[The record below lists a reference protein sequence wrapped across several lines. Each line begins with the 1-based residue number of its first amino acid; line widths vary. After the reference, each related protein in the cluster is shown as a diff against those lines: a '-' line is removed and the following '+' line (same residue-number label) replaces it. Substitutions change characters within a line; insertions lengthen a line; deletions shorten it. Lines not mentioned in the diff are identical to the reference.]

1 MPKVS
6 NLKIALQTGSDNTYF
21 ASWDFNQTT
30 KNQPTSSGVK
40 KGDLVTIKSGAK
52 WYTGQSIPSWVM
64 NDSWY
69 VYQISGDRAVLNK
82 NASGTHAIM
91 SPINVKYLNGGS
103 GSSSSSGES
112 VSEDTVDH
120 YEVYWYYATG
130 DGISFDGGS
139 SDVTLKNATYSP
151 PDNAIKIKVKVKPIA
166 KTYKVDDKEVSYW
179 TGESTTYTLCILDL
193 APEKLNTPTVEV
205 EDYTLTMSLENI
217 EDNRADSVLF
227 RVYDADTGN
236 CYKSSGY
243 IDVLLCAA
251 SYSCKLTVGAKYRV
265 RCAGYNQASGELGPW
280 SDYSSIVYTVPS
292 APSKIT
298 SLKATSETSI
308 NIQWEA
314 VASAE
319 TYTIE
324 YTTKKEYFD
333 GSDAIQSVTGIETTK
348 YEMTGIETGQEY
360 FFRVKA
366 VNDLGESGWSPIKS
380 VVVGD
385 EPTAPTTWS
394 STTTVV
400 TGESLILYWV
410 HNSKDG
416 SSQTYAELEMYI
428 DGVKQTQTIKNTTD
442 EDEKDKTSSYTI
454 DTSSYTE
461 GTVIQWRVRTAGVTK
476 TYGDWSVQR
485 RVDVY
490 APATLQLNVTNAAGT
505 DLDTITSFPFYIKG
519 LAGPKTQEP
528 IGYHVSITSNS
539 IYETVDNVGNFK
551 MVNSGEEVYSRY
563 FDTSDPLLL
572 EMTAYSIDLENGVD
586 YTVTCTVSMNSGLT
600 AVASDTFTVS
610 WIDVAYEPDAEIG
623 IDSENYSAII
633 RPYCLDADGNS
644 VEGIT
649 LSVYRRDF
657 DGNFT
662 EIATGID
669 PTKNMYITDP
679 HPSLDYA
686 RYRVIATTTS
696 TGAISFYD
704 VPGRPVGCTSVILQW
719 DDVWRDFDAGTG
731 DQLEQPIWSGS
742 MLKLP
747 YNIDVS
753 ENHQPDVE
761 LVEYIGRKHPVSYY
775 GTQIGTSAS
784 WSMEIPKYDKETL
797 FALRRLQTWMGD
809 VYVREPSGSGYWA
822 NITVSFSQTHC
833 ELTIPVSLDITRVE
847 GGV

>member
-6 NLKIALQTGSDNTYF
+6 NLKIALQTGSDNIYF
-21 ASWDFNQTT
+21 ASWDFDETT
-30 KNQPTSSGVK
+30 KNQPTSNGIA
-40 KGDLVTIKSGAK
+40 KGDLVTIKSGAT

-82 NASGTHAIM
+82 NASGTNSIM
-91 SPINVKYLNGGS
+91 SPINVTYLNGGS
-103 GSSSSSGES
+103 GSSSGES
-112 VSEDTVDH
+112 VSEDTIDH

-151 PDNAIKIKVKVKPIA
+151 PENAIKIKVKVKPIS
-166 KTYKVDDKEVSYW
+166 KTYEVDGKEVSYW
-179 TGESTTYTLCILDL
+179 TGESTTYTLSILDL
-193 APEKLNTPTVEV
+193 APEKLSTPTVEV
-205 EDYTLTMSLENI
+205 KDYTLTMSLEGI
-217 EDNRADSVLF
+217 EDNRADSVEF

-236 CYKSSGY
+236 CYKESGY
-243 IDVLLCAA
+243 VNVLLCAA
-251 SYSCKLTVGAKYRV
+251 SYSCTLAAGAKYRV
-265 RCAGYNQASGELGPW
+265 RCAGYNQASDELGPW

-292 APSKIT
+292 APSQIT

-308 NIQWEA
+308 NIQWES

-324 YTTKKEYFD
+324 YATKKEYFE
-333 GSDAIQSVTGIETTK
+333 GSDAVRSITGIETTQ
-348 YEMTGIETGQEY
+348 YELTGVETGQEY
-360 FFRVKA
+360 FFRVQA
-366 VNDLGESGWSPIKS
+366 VNDQGESGFSEVKS
-380 VVVGD
+380 VVIG
-385 EPTAPTTWS
+385 EAPTAPTTWS

-416 SSQTYAELEMYI
+416 SSQTYAELEMYVN
-428 DGVKQTQTIKNTTD
+428 GVKETQTIKNSTD

-454 DTSSYTE
+454 DTSAYTE

-485 RVDVY
+485 TIDVY
-490 APATLQLNVTNAAGT
+490 APATLQLNVTDAVGT
-505 DLDTITSFPFYIKG
+505 SLDIITSFPFYIKG
-519 LAGPKTQEP
+519 FAGPNTQEP

-539 IYETVDNVGNFK
+539 MYETVDNVGNFK
-551 MVNSGEEVYSRY
+551 MVNSGEEIYSRY

-572 EMTAYSIDLENGVD
+572 EMTAYSIDLENGVS
-586 YTVTCTVSMNSGLT
+586 YTATCTVSMNSGLT
-600 AVASDTFTVS
+600 AVASDTFTVN
-610 WIDVAYEPDAEIG
+610 WTDVSYEPDAEIG

-644 VEGIT
+644 IEGVL

-657 DGNFT
+657 DGEFT

-669 PTKNMYITDP
+669 PTKNMYVTDP
-679 HPSLDYA
+679 HPALDYA
-686 RYRVIATTTS
+686 RYRVIAISKS
-696 TGAISFYD
+696 TGTVSYYD
-704 VPGRPVGCTSVILQW
+704 VPAYPVGCVSVVLQW
-719 DDVWRDFDAGTG
+719 DDVWREFDAGDG
-731 DQLEQPIWSGS
+731 SALEQPIWSGS
-742 MLKLP
+742 MLKIP

-761 LVEYIGRKHPVSYY
+761 LIEYIGRKHPVSYY
-775 GTQIGTSAS
+775 GTQIGSTAS
-784 WSMEIPKYDKETL
+784 WNMEIPKSDKETL

-833 ELTIPVSLDITRVE
+833 EMTIPVSLDITRVE